1 MAEVNLPP
9 RAPDLQTLGGAAWWS
24 VDAHTLLAEHQVPMS
39 SSAQVQGLSG
49 TQVAQRLSQVGPNAW
64 NTLTHTRAWPLLWK
78 QLSSP
83 LVLILVVGGAISLF
97 VGQWM
102 DALTILAII
111 LISAGLGFWQ
121 EWRASRAVDA
131 LRQRLALTC
140 RVLRDGQGR
149 TVQVHDLVP
158 GDVVELN
165 AGHLIPADGVVL
177 QARDFLVSESSL
189 TGEAFPV
196 EKQPGVVAA
205 QAALRD
211 RSNAV
216 FQGSSVRS
224 GTARVLLMRTG
235 STTVMAELAR
245 RLNATAPLSDFSRGV
260 RHFGEMLLRVM
271 LVVVILVLVANQWLG
286 RPAMDS
292 LMFAMALAV
301 GLSPELLPVIVTVSL
316 ARGARNLAGMGV
328 WVKRLEAIE
337 DLGSMDILCTDKTGT
352 LTTGVM
358 TVQQALNAV
367 GQPSQAVRRLGFLNA
382 AFETGIENPLD
393 SALIADGQAQSWTTQ
408 GWSKLDEI
416 PYDFVR
422 RRLTLVLRHDD
433 HPDQEIWVT
442 KGAFDNVLAV
452 CTHLLVHEGQP
463 HVPLSDSWRADLRLL
478 AAEQGRLGLRVL
490 AVATREVP
498 QSPEVNA
505 WTTSRSVADEHDMVF
520 QGLLCFGDPPKPD
533 AAHALALLAQRGIQ
547 VKMVTGDSRH
557 VALHVARAVGLEDT
571 AMLTGEQIAN
581 IPGDSLWQHVEAT
594 TLFVEVDPAQKE
606 RIVRAL
612 QRTGHAVGY
621 LGDGINDAPA
631 LHAADVGL
639 SVEGAVDIARESADV
654 VLMKSDLQVLRRGV
668 EDGRRTFAN
677 TLKYIQITTSANFGN
692 MVSMALATPWLPF
705 LPLTATQIL
714 LNNFLSDLP
723 SMTLS
728 SDRVDDSVLC
738 IAQRWD
744 VRAVQRFMV
753 TFGLL
758 SSVFDAL
765 TFYLLLSWFHASE
778 VLFHSA
784 WFVVSVLTELAVVLV
799 LRTRRPAWRSRPSAA
814 LGVCTLVVG
823 LCVVLLPHT
832 APLASWLGLQPLPST
847 LWWSLGA
854 VLLTY
859 MAATEGVKQWWVKH
873 TVRPMQA

>member
-1 MAEVNLPP
+1 
-9 RAPDLQTLGGAAWWS
+9 
-24 VDAHTLLAEHQVPMS
+24 MS
-39 SSAQVQGLSG
+39 SSQEAQGLSA
-49 TQVAQRLSQVGPNAW
+49 TQGAQRLSQVGPNAW
-64 NTLTHTRAWPLLWK
+64 QTLDHTSAEQLLWK

-131 LRQRLALTC
+131 LRHRLALTC
-140 RVLRDGQGR
+140 RVLREGQVS
-149 TVQVHDLVP
+149 TVRVQDLVP

-165 AGHLIPADGVVL
+165 AGNLIPADGVVL

-196 EKQPGVVAA
+196 EKQPGVVAS

-211 RSNAV
+211 RTNAV

-235 STTVMAELAR
+235 STTVMAELAQ
-245 RLNATAPLSDFSRGV
+245 RLNASPPLSDFSRGV
-260 RHFGEMLLRVM
+260 RQFGEMLLRVM

-286 RPAMDS
+286 RPTMDS

-316 ARGARNLAGMGV
+316 ARGARKLAALGV

-358 TVQQALNAV
+358 TVQQALNGA
-367 GQPSQAVRRLGFLNA
+367 GQASESVRRLGFLNA

-393 SALIADGQAQSWTTQ
+393 AALVAHGQAQGWTTH

-422 RRLTLVLRHDD
+422 RRLTLVLQQDD
-433 HPDQEIWVT
+433 RPEQEVWIT

-452 CTHLLVHEGQP
+452 CTHLGVQDGQVP
-463 HVPLSDSWRADLRLL
+463 VPLNDALRADLHHL
-478 AAEQGRLGLRVL
+478 AAEQGQQGLRVL
-490 AVATREVP
+490 AVATRECARDL
-498 QSPEVNA
+498 QSTLCP
-505 WTTSRSVADEHDMVF
+505 TSRTVADEHHMVF
-520 QGLLCFGDPPKPD
+520 QGLLCFSDPPKPD
-533 AAHALALLAQRGIQ
+533 AAHALSLLAQRGIQ
-547 VKMVTGDSRH
+547 VKMVTGDNRH
-557 VALHVARAVGLEDT
+557 VAVHVARAVGLQDK
-571 AMLTGEQIAN
+571 AMLTGEQIAR
-581 IPGDSLWQHVEAT
+581 IPGDSLWHHVEAT

-606 RIVRAL
+606 RVVRAL
-612 QRTGHAVGY
+612 QHTGHVVGY

-728 SDRVDDSVLC
+728 SDRVDDQVISD
-738 IAQRWD
+738 AQRWD
-744 VRAVQRFMV
+744 VQAVRRYMV

-758 SSVFDAL
+758 SSIFDAL
-765 TFYLLLSWFHASE
+765 TFYMLLWWFDANE

-799 LRTRRPAWRSRPSAA
+799 LRTRCPAWQSRPSAA
-814 LGVCTLVVG
+814 LLVCTLAVG
-823 LCVVLLPHT
+823 LCVVWLPQT
-832 APLASWLGLQPLPST
+832 GILASWLGLQPLPGPV
-847 LWWSLGA
+847 WWSLCA
-854 VLLTY
+854 VLLSY
-859 MAATEGVKQWWVKH
+859 MAVTEGVKQWWVKH